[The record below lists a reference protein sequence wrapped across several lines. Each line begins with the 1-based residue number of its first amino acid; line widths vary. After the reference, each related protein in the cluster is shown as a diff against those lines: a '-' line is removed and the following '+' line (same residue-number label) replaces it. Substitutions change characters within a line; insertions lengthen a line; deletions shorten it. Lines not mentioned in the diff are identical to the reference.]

1 MTRTIAIALTFS
13 AALAGC
19 AEVQTAVDTTARN
32 GAKGVVTEALATRF
46 PQVPKALIE
55 PFTNC
60 VIDNASAL
68 EVREFARS
76 ALVGVDDAT
85 VEVIRNVLARP
96 ETRACLQQDALGGAL
111 TL

>member
-1 MTRTIAIALTFS
+1 MIRTLIAPLALIV
-13 AALAGC
+13 ALSGC

-46 PQVPKALIE
+46 PQVPKALLE
-55 PFTNC
+55 PFTDC
-60 VIDNASAL
+60 VIDNATAL

-76 ALVGVDDAT
+76 AIVGVDDAT

-96 ETRACLQQDALGGAL
+96 ETRTCLQNRTLGGTAL
-111 TL
+111 I